1 MNSNYSVDS
10 IHNTMLENIDDAY
23 QKTEGFPTYDITRG
37 EAFALIELWKKAEEI
52 ERKQNVDNLTGDEL
66 TRIVFQ
72 RKGTKRKLATKA
84 VCNLR
89 IVDGNGTI
97 HEGDLFESESGIQ
110 YESLENKDVT
120 NNSIIKIKCTK
131 AGAVGNVPK
140 GTITQMPITIAGINA
155 VINDDAAKGGEN
167 EEADDDL
174 RERYYEELREPAT
187 SGNDYHYKQWAK
199 EVEGVGE
206 ANVIGLW
213 NGNNTVKVIIINS
226 DRKAASTDLVKRV
239 QDYIDPES
247 KGIGEGQA
255 PIGAHCTVVS
265 ATEAPINIDVRGVQ
279 HTTTATK
286 STITNDI
293 TEAVTAYLKKIAFKQ
308 NYVSVAQISNIIIDN
323 AGVTDYESVTV
334 NGQTTKINLTNE
346 QVAVLGTVSVAL
358 ND

>member
-1 MNSNYSVDS
+1 MSSNYSVDT
-10 IHNTMLENIDDAY
+10 IHNTMLSNIDDTY

-37 EAFALIELWKKAEEI
+37 EAFALLELWKKAEEI

-66 TRIVFQ
+66 TRVVFQ
-72 RKGTKRKLATKA
+72 RKGTQRKVATKS

-110 YESLENKDVT
+110 YASLENKDVV
-120 NNSIIKIKCTK
+120 NNSIIKIRCTK
-131 AGAVGNVPK
+131 AGAVGNVHK
-140 GTITQMPITIAGINA
+140 GSITQMPITLAGINA
-155 VINDDAAKGGEN
+155 VINDDAAKGGED

-187 SGNDYHYKQWAK
+187 SGNNYHYKQWAK

-213 NGNNTVKVIIINS
+213 NGNNTVKVVIINS
-226 DRKAASTDLVKRV
+226 ERKAASTDLVKRV
-239 QDYIDPES
+239 QDYIDPDS

-265 ATEAPINIDVRGVQ
+265 ATEIPINIDVREVQ
-279 HTTTATK
+279 HTTSSTK

-293 TEAVTAYLKKIAFKQ
+293 TEAVTAYLKRIAFKQ
-308 NYVSVAQISNIIIDN
+308 TYVSVAQISNIIIDST
-323 AGVTDYESVTV
+323 GVTDYESVTV

>member
-1 MNSNYSVDS
+1 MSSNYSVDT
-10 IHNTMLENIDDAY
+10 IHNTMLSNIDDAY

-37 EAFALIELWKKAEEI
+37 EAFALLELWKKAEEI

-66 TRIVFQ
+66 TRVVFQ
-72 RKGTKRKLATKA
+72 RKGTQRKVATKS

-110 YESLENKDVT
+110 YESLENKDVV
-120 NNSIIKIKCTK
+120 NNSIIKIRCTK

-140 GTITQMPITIAGINA
+140 GSITQMPITIAGINA
-155 VINDDAAKGGEN
+155 VINDDAAKGGED

-206 ANVIGLW
+206 ANIIALW
-213 NGNNTVKVIIINS
+213 NGNNTVKVVIINS

-239 QDYIDPES
+239 QNYIDPES

-255 PIGAHCTVVS
+255 PIGSHCTVVS
-265 ATEAPINIDVRGVQ
+265 ATEGLSILMLEGYNIPVHLLNPLSLMIFQ
-279 HTTTATK
+279 
-286 STITNDI
+286 
-293 TEAVTAYLKKIAFKQ
+293 KQ
-308 NYVSVAQISNIIIDN
+308 LL
-323 AGVTDYESVTV
+323 
-334 NGQTTKINLTNE
+334 LT
-346 QVAVLGTVSVAL
+346 
-358 ND
+358 

>member
-1 MNSNYSVDS
+1 MSSNYSVDT
-10 IHNTMLENIDDAY
+10 IHNTMLSNIDDAY

-37 EAFALIELWKKAEEI
+37 EAFALLELWKKAEEI

-66 TRIVFQ
+66 TRVVFQ
-72 RKGTKRKLATKA
+72 RKGTQRKVATKA

-110 YESLENKDVT
+110 YESLENKDVV
-120 NNSIIKIKCTK
+120 NNSTVRIRCTK
-131 AGAVGNVPK
+131 AGAIGNVPK
-140 GTITQMPITIAGINA
+140 GSITQMPITLAGINA
-155 VINDDAAKGGEN
+155 IINDDAAKGGED

-206 ANVIGLW
+206 ANVIALW

-226 DRKAASTDLVKRV
+226 DRKAANSDLIKRV
-239 QDYIDPES
+239 QDYIDPDS
-247 KGIGEGQA
+247 KGVGDGQA

-265 ATEAPINIDVRGVQ
+265 ATNVSINVEVTGVK
-279 HTTTATK
+279 HISTATK
-286 STITNDI
+286 STITADI
-293 TEAVTAYLKKIAFKQ
+293 TDAITKYLKRIAFKQ
-308 NYVSVAQISNIIIDN
+308 DYVSVAQIANIIIDS
-323 AGVTDYESVTV
+323 AGVTDYASVTV
-334 NGQTTKINLTNE
+334 NGQTTKIDLTVE
-346 QVAVLGTVSVAL
+346 QVATLGTVSVVL
-358 ND
+358 NE

>member
-37 EAFALIELWKKAEEI
+37 EAFALLELWKKAEEI

-66 TRIVFQ
+66 TRVVFQ
-72 RKGTKRKLATKA
+72 RKGTQRKLATKA

-110 YESLENKDVT
+110 YESLENKDVVD
-120 NNSIIKIKCTK
+120 NSIIKIRCTK

-155 VINDDAAKGGEN
+155 VINDDAAKGGEDA
-167 EEADDDL
+167 EADDDL

-213 NGNNTVKVIIINS
+213 DGNNTVKVIIINS
-226 DRKAASTDLVKRV
+226 ERKVASTDLVKRV
-239 QDYIDPES
+239 QDYIDPDS

-265 ATEAPINIDVRGVQ
+265 ATEVHINIDVRGVK
-279 HTTTATK
+279 HITSSTK
-286 STITNDI
+286 STITKDI

-308 NYVSVAQISNIIIDN
+308 SYVSVAQISNIIIDST
-323 AGVTDYESVTV
+323 GVTDYESVTV

>member
-37 EAFALIELWKKAEEI
+37 EAFALLELWKKAEEI

-66 TRIVFQ
+66 TRVVFQ
-72 RKGTKRKLATKA
+72 RKGTQRKLATKA

-110 YESLENKDVT
+110 YESLENKDVV
-120 NNSIIKIKCTK
+120 NNSIIKIRCTK
-131 AGAVGNVPK
+131 TGAVGNVPK

-213 NGNNTVKVIIINS
+213 NGNNTVKVVIINS

-265 ATEAPINIDVRGVQ
+265 ATEVPINIDVRGVQ

>member
-1 MNSNYSVDS
+1 MPVY
-10 IHNTMLENIDDAY
+10 
-23 QKTEGFPTYDITRG
+23 P
-37 EAFALIELWKKAEEI
+37 
-52 ERKQNVDNLTGDEL
+52 DNPPE
-66 TRIVFQ
+66 
-72 RKGTKRKLATKA
+72 K
-84 VCNLR
+84 
-89 IVDGNGTI
+89 
-97 HEGDLFESESGIQ
+97 
-110 YESLENKDVT
+110 
-120 NNSIIKIKCTK
+120 
-131 AGAVGNVPK
+131 
-140 GTITQMPITIAGINA
+140 
-155 VINDDAAKGGEN
+155 
-167 EEADDDL
+167 
-174 RERYYEELREPAT
+174 
-187 SGNDYHYKQWAK
+187 
-199 EVEGVGE
+199 
-206 ANVIGLW
+206 W
-213 NGNNTVKVIIINS
+213 NGNNTVKVVIINS

-265 ATEAPINIDVRGVQ
+265 ATEVPINIDVRGVQ

-323 AGVTDYESVTV
+323 VGVTDYESVTV

>member
-1 MNSNYSVDS
+1 MSSNYSVDT
-10 IHNTMLENIDDAY
+10 IHNTMLSNIDDTY

-37 EAFALIELWKKAEEI
+37 EAFALLELWKKAEEI
-52 ERKQNVDNLTGDEL
+52 ERKQNVDNLTGNEL
-66 TRIVFQ
+66 TRVVFQ
-72 RKGTKRKLATKA
+72 RKGTQRKVATKS

-110 YESLENKDVT
+110 YESLENKDVV
-120 NNSIIKIKCTK
+120 NNSIIKIRCTK

-140 GTITQMPITIAGINA
+140 GSITQMPITLAGINA
-155 VINDDAAKGGEN
+155 VINDDAAKGGED

-213 NGNNTVKVIIINS
+213 NGNNTVKVVIINS
-226 DRKAASTDLVKRV
+226 ERKAASTDLVKRV
-239 QDYIDPES
+239 QDYIDPDS

-265 ATEAPINIDVRGVQ
+265 ATEVPINIVVRGVQ
-279 HTTTATK
+279 HTTSATK

-293 TEAVTAYLKKIAFKQ
+293 TEAVTAYLKRIAFKQ
-308 NYVSVAQISNIIIDN
+308 SYVSVAQISNIIIDST
-323 AGVTDYESVTV
+323 GVTDYESVTV

>member
-1 MNSNYSVDS
+1 MSSNYSVDT
-10 IHNTMLENIDDAY
+10 IHNTMLSNIDDAY

-37 EAFALIELWKKAEEI
+37 EAFALLELWKKAEEI
-52 ERKQNVDNLTGDEL
+52 EKKQNVDNLTGDEL
-66 TRIVFQ
+66 TRVVFQ
-72 RKGTKRKLATKA
+72 RKGTQRKVATKS

-97 HEGDLFESESGIQ
+97 HEGDLFESGIQ
-110 YESLENKDVT
+110 YESLENKDVV
-120 NNSIIKIKCTK
+120 NNSIIKIRCTK

-140 GTITQMPITIAGINA
+140 GSITQMPITIAGINA
-155 VINDDAAKGGEN
+155 VINDDAAKGGED

-239 QDYIDPES
+239 QDYIDPDS

-265 ATEAPINIDVRGVQ
+265 ATELPINIDVRGVQ
-279 HTTTATK
+279 HTTSATK

-308 NYVSVAQISNIIIDN
+308 SYVSVAQISNIIIDST
-323 AGVTDYESVTV
+323 GVTDYESVTV

-346 QVAVLGTVSVAL
+346 QVAVLGTVSVDL

>member
-1 MNSNYSVDS
+1 MSSNYSVDT
-10 IHNTMLENIDDAY
+10 IHNTMLSNIDDVY

-37 EAFALIELWKKAEEI
+37 EAFALLELWKKAEEI

-66 TRIVFQ
+66 TRVVFQ
-72 RKGTKRKLATKA
+72 RKGTQRKVATKS

-110 YESLENKDVT
+110 YESLENKDVV
-120 NNSIIKIKCTK
+120 NNSIIKIRCTK

-140 GTITQMPITIAGINA
+140 GSITQMPITIAGINA
-155 VINDDAAKGGEN
+155 VINDDAAKGGED

-206 ANVIGLW
+206 ANIIALW
-213 NGNNTVKVIIINS
+213 NGNNTVKVVIINS

-239 QDYIDPES
+239 QNYIDPES

-255 PIGAHCTVVS
+255 PIGSHCTVVS
-265 ATEAPINIDVRGVQ
+265 ATEVPINIDVRGVQ
-279 HTTTATK
+279 HTSTSTK

-293 TEAVTAYLKKIAFKQ
+293 SEAVTTYRKLR
-308 NYVSVAQISNIIIDN
+308 
-323 AGVTDYESVTV
+323 
-334 NGQTTKINLTNE
+334 
-346 QVAVLGTVSVAL
+346 L
-358 ND
+358 NKATYQ

>member
-1 MNSNYSVDS
+1 M
-10 IHNTMLENIDDAY
+10 
-23 QKTEGFPTYDITRG
+23 
-37 EAFALIELWKKAEEI
+37 
-52 ERKQNVDNLTGDEL
+52 
-66 TRIVFQ
+66 
-72 RKGTKRKLATKA
+72 
-84 VCNLR
+84 
-89 IVDGNGTI
+89 
-97 HEGDLFESESGIQ
+97 
-110 YESLENKDVT
+110 
-120 NNSIIKIKCTK
+120 NNSIIKIRCTK
-131 AGAVGNVPK
+131 TGAVGNVPK

-239 QDYIDPES
+239 QDYIDPEN

-265 ATEAPINIDVRGVQ
+265 ATEVPINIDVRGVQ